1 MSASRRTVL
10 TALAA
15 SALAGCG
22 GPAGLDS
29 GGRVA
34 SAAPS
39 AAAGSGAPV
48 TVPRAAAP
56 AASALTRAQVVARYG
71 RLQPH
76 TWGFGG
82 PGVIRDLHTSRRVIA
97 LTFDACGGPHGS
109 GYDQALIGFLRR
121 REVPATLFL
130 NSRWID
136 ANPAVFRQLTGE
148 PLFEI
153 ANHGT
158 RHLPLSV
165 TGRSAYDIRGTQNA
179 GEVYDEVD
187 RNQARLRRLLGVP
200 PRLFRA
206 GNSLQRRCRGTD
218 RHRHGRSPRELLR
231 QRRRGSHLHAVAGAQ
246 RRHRCPRR
254 IHRAVPHEPPRQ
266 RHGPGYCRC
275 CPPPG
280 SRRVP
285 LRPPLRRDP
294 LTVMPEPRAAV
305 TTRGWRLGAG
315 TRSADAS
322 QSCGR
327 LLFRLRGFYACP
339 VTGRKLLT
347 LQMFGIMRA
356 VLRTAS

>member
-22 GPAGLDS
+22 WPAGLDS

-206 GNSLQRRCRGTD
+206 GTAYSDDVAARIVTAMADHLVSFSVNGDGGATFTPWQVRSAVTAAPGGSIVLCHMNHPGSGT
-218 RHRHGRSPRELLR
+218 
-231 QRRRGSHLHAVAGAQ
+231 AQ
-246 RRHRCPRR
+246 G
-254 IHRAVPHEPPRQ
+254 IAAAVPRLEAA
-266 RHGPGYCRC
+266 GYRF
-275 CPPPG
+275 
-280 SRRVP
+280 V
-285 LRPPLRRDP
+285 
-294 LTVMPEPRAAV
+294 
-305 TTRGWRLGAG
+305 RLSDEI
-315 TRSADAS
+315 R
-322 QSCGR
+322 
-327 LLFRLRGFYACP
+327 
-339 VTGRKLLT
+339 
-347 LQMFGIMRA
+347 
-356 VLRTAS
+356 